1 MSEEADIGDVLSD
14 VQVETPVAQPPE
26 PASLRNN
33 LGDTRRE
40 VNDDP
45 SQVRD
50 TAGKGDEP
58 AATRPEWLPEK
69 FKSPEDLVKAYN
81 ELGGKLREKN
91 DPPEAYELTLPD
103 GVSGLTDDDAAAFK
117 QMGLTNDQ
125 AQKLVDYFHANVVP
139 EIQNIRAG
147 VEKERLAAAWN
158 MQGVESHEFSQR
170 LVEVKS
176 WAARNLPE
184 AAVAEMA
191 KTANG
196 VNALYKMMQ
205 SGMDAKNIQ
214 PAQAHR
220 LDKAQLQ
227 ELMNDPRY
235 VNRDPDYMAHV
246 QRKFQETYD
255 R

>member
-1 MSEEADIGDVLSD
+1 MSEEAESGDVLSD
-14 VQVETPVAQPPE
+14 VQVETPEAQAPD

-33 LGDTRRE
+33 LGETRRE
-40 VNDDP
+40 TTDDP
-45 SQVRD
+45 AQVRD
-50 TAGKGDEP
+50 TAGNHDKDP
-58 AATRPEWLPEK
+58 TRPEWLPEK

-91 DPPEAYELTLPD
+91 DPPEAYDLKLPD
-103 GVSGLTDDDAAAFK
+103 GVAGLTDDDSAAFK
-117 QMGLTNDQ
+117 EMGLTNAQ

-214 PAQAHR
+214 PAQAQR

-227 ELMNDPRY
+227 ELMNDQRY
-235 VNRDPDYMAHV
+235 LTRDPDYMAYV